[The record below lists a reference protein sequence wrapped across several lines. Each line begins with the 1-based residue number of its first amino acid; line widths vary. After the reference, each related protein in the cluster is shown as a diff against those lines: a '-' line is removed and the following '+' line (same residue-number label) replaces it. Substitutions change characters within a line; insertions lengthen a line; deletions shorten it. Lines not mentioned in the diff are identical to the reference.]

1 MDRQNANKRRYIMI
15 KTLTLV
21 ALLAASVVTLNVGM
35 AVAANSGD
43 QSSQLLRD
51 RSDHRGF
58 ANYIDCIK
66 RF

>member
-1 MDRQNANKRRYIMI
+1 MI

-43 QSSQLLRD
+43 QSCQLLRD

>member
-43 QSSQLLRD
+43 QSCQLLRD